1 MIRTLLLV
9 GAGGFLGS
17 VSRYLI
23 GGWVHRALGTSFP
36 YGTLT
41 VNVLGCLAIGLLGGL
56 AETRQM
62 ITPEA
67 RLFLFIGLL
76 GGFTT
81 FSSFGY
87 ETLAFARDGEF
98 VIAGL
103 NVMLQIALGLGAV
116 WFGFIISRSL

>member
-1 MIRTLLLV
+1 M
-9 GAGGFLGS
+9 GS

>member
-9 GAGGFLGS
+9 GVGGFLGS
-17 VSRYLI
+17 VSRYLV
-23 GGWVHRALGTSFP
+23 GGWMHRALGTGFP

-103 NVMLQIALGLGAV
+103 NVILQMGLGLGAV
-116 WFGFIISRSL
+116 WLGILASRLL